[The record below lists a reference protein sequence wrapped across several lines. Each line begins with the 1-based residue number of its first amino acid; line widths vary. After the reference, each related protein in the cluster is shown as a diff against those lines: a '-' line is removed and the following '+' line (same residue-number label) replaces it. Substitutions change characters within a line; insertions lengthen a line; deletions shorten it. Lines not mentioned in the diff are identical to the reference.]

1 MGAMA
6 GDTERRGLS
15 IPAKQSRLGVVGLP
29 AADEPALSDSL
40 TGEVTWRSTVH
51 DLTAAA
57 TGVPVDT
64 IVFNI
69 DVADR
74 EGLFEAIDQARSLK
88 PSVKSVVAAPFTE
101 GLVVAE
107 IVSLVHHDAYLGAPA
122 PNLTA
127 REGQVVRKI
136 RTGQTNREIAGSLR
150 ISRSTVNRHVENIL
164 KKLSARDRA
173 RGVAETPVSGREPW
187 AGPTYFGIS
196 RSSDRH

>member
-1 MGAMA
+1 MNNRMSILPIAILWSAIATIALPDTFTVTNTSDGGDGSLRQAISDANGHA
-6 GDTERRGLS
+6 GL
-15 IPAKQSRLGVVGLP
+15 
-29 AADEPALSDSL
+29 
-40 TGEVTWRSTVH
+40 
-51 DLTAAA
+51 
-57 TGVPVDT
+57 DT

-101 GLVVAE
+101 GFVVAE
-107 IVSLVHHDAYLGAPA
+107 IVSLVHHDAYPGAPA

-127 REGQVVRKI
+127 REGQVLRKI

-150 ISRSTVNRHVENIL
+150 ISRSTVNRHVESIL

-173 RGVAETPVSGREPW
+173 RGVAETPVSGREPR